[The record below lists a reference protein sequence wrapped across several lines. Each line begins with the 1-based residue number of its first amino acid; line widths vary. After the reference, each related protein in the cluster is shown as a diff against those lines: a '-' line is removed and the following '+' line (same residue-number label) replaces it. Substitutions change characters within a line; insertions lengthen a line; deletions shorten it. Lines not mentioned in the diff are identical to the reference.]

1 MRYKSI
7 SSHIYKKN
15 RGKFMSRMKKNSF
28 AVFNS
33 NDIYPIGADSTFPF
47 EQHRDIFYL
56 TGIDQE
62 ETILLLS
69 PQDKEIK
76 NREIL
81 FVKETDKNIQIW
93 EGPKLSKED
102 ARSISGIEKI
112 LWLNEFE
119 PTLKEITS
127 QNNVIY
133 LNKNEHYRNNSE
145 TQTREDRFISKF
157 KKEYPTHSVYR
168 SNPILQHIRSIKDP
182 LEINQI
188 KKACDITEM
197 GFRRILKFIKPGI
210 WEYEIEAE
218 LLHEFISNRSKGFAY
233 SPIIASGK
241 NANIL
246 HYIKNNSQ
254 CKSGELILIDAAA
267 EYGNYCSDLTRTIPV
282 SGRYS
287 VRQKAIYNAVLNVKR
302 EATTLLTPGNLWK
315 EYHEEVGKIMT
326 AELLKLG
333 LLDKNDVRKQDPKNP
348 AYKKYFMHG
357 TSHHIG
363 LDTHD
368 YGLLNEPFE
377 PNMVFTVEP
386 GIYLPDEGFGIRI
399 EDVVVVQES
408 GEPINL
414 MKNIPIEID
423 EIESIMNS

>member
-127 QNNVIY
+127 QNNGIY

-168 SNPILQHIRSIKDP
+168 SNPILQHIRSIKEP

-267 EYGNYCSDLTRTIPV
+267 EHGNYCSDLTRTIPV

-399 EDVVVVQES
+399 EDVVMVQES
-408 GEPINL
+408 GDPINM
-414 MKNIPIEID
+414 MKTIPIEID

>member
-1 MRYKSI
+1 
-7 SSHIYKKN
+7 
-15 RGKFMSRMKKNSF
+15 MSRMKKNSF

-127 QNNVIY
+127 QNNGIY

-254 CKSGELILIDAAA
+254 CKSGELILIDSAA

-408 GEPINL
+408 GEPVNL
-414 MKNIPIEID
+414 MKSIPIEID

>member
-15 RGKFMSRMKKNSF
+15 RGEFMSRMKKNSF

-119 PTLKEITS
+119 PTLKEIAS
-127 QNNVIY
+127 QKNGIY

-157 KKEYPTHSVYR
+157 KKEYPTHSIYR

-254 CKSGELILIDAAA
+254 CKSGELILIDSAA

-368 YGLLNEPFE
+368 YGLLNKPFE
-377 PNMVFTVEP
+377 HNMVFTVEP

-399 EDVVVVQES
+399 EDVVVV
-408 GEPINL
+408 
-414 MKNIPIEID
+414 K
-423 EIESIMNS
+423 